1 MNSAIIILIV
11 LGLIGASKG
20 SGGGGSGGNGGQ
32 PVMAGTIVWDCVKG
46 CSWPNPFDKDKCWA
60 RDYDYNVTISG
71 WRREDDPNN
80 KAFGNLVPLKVVSGS
95 YDYADPNKGLR
106 DAEAKYETAGGIQC
120 NWHHARTNCY
130 IEDAKTDGM
139 LDQVTEWFAGDIN
152 FGDIGFPDMGSSGGG
167 AVGR

>member
-20 SGGGGSGGNGGQ
+20 SGNGGSGGNGGT
-32 PVMAGTIVWDCVKG
+32 PLMSGTIIWDCVKN
-46 CSWPNPFDKDKCWA
+46 CAVKNPFGSGCWV
-60 RDYDYNVTISG
+60 RDYDYKVTING
-71 WRREDDPNN
+71 WRREDDPNHRS
-80 KAFGNLVPLKVVSGS
+80 FGNLVPLKVVSGD

-120 NWHHARTNCY
+120 RWATSRTNCY
-130 IEDAKTDGM
+130 LEDAKKDGY
-139 LDQVTEWFAGDIN
+139 LDQVTEWFTGDID